1 MQKNFMC
8 EAGSLASSQR
18 DANDLGIE
26 IALFGVIDPLMS
38 QIVTQRWLLNRRHF
52 LRGLGTTMALP
63 LLDAM
68 IPMRVRAAAAMDKP
82 RRSVFVYIP
91 NGVNGMTWQ
100 VKAPGRDYELSP
112 SLKPLEKHRHDFT
125 VFSGLHHPNGIGQ
138 AHVCADT
145 WLTGAKIDAQ
155 SARKYENTIS
165 CDQMMAEVTGLKT
178 RFSSLELSIASG
190 TGRPLNSST
199 LAFSRDGVPLPAED
213 NPRNIFNRLFGEE
226 PGGIA
231 AQRAR
236 LGKRRSVL
244 DAVWEDAKSLRLELG
259 KEDRTKLDEYLHSVR
274 DVEQRTER
282 LDSWLDVPKPAL
294 DKSVA
299 GAFQRDVPKA
309 KAGEYWRTMFDLI
322 VLALRTDMTRVV
334 TYMNGSEGN
343 GLAIPEIGITQARH
357 NLSHHNGD
365 PVVLER
371 LAKSD
376 AFIME
381 QFSHFLDELRKTQDG
396 DEALLDRTMVLFG
409 SGMSYG
415 HSHCNANL
423 PILLAGGCGL
433 GLKHGQHIDYNK
445 KHLKGGEYT
454 LGYDEWRDLSGKP
467 KDGNA
472 RLSNVMLTMLQ
483 KMEVNAEKFVD
494 SLGPVSE
501 IV

>member
-1 MQKNFMC
+1 MSNII
-8 EAGSLASSQR
+8 SQ
-18 DANDLGIE
+18 N
-26 IALFGVIDPLMS
+26 
-38 QIVTQRWLLNRRHF
+38 WLLNRRHF
-52 LRGLGTTMALP
+52 LRGLGTTVALP

-68 IPMRVRAAAAMDKP
+68 IPLRASAAAATDRP

-100 VKAPGRDYELSP
+100 IPKSGRDFELSP
-112 SLKPLEKHRHDFT
+112 SLQPLAKHRGDFT

-165 CDQMMAEVTGLKT
+165 CDQVMAEVTGLQT
-178 RFSSLELSIASG
+178 RFSSLELSISAG
-190 TGRPLNSST
+190 AGRPLNSTT
-199 LAFSRDGVPLPAED
+199 LAFSRDGVPLPAEE
-213 NPRNIFNRLFGEE
+213 NPRLVFNRLFGEDV
-226 PGGIA
+226 GGIA
-231 AQRAR
+231 AQRTR
-236 LGKRRSVL
+236 LAKRRSVL
-244 DAVWEDAKSLRLELG
+244 DEVLDDAKSLRLALG
-259 KEDRTKLDEYLHSVR
+259 TDDRTKLDEYLHSVR

-282 LDSWLDVPKPAL
+282 LDAWLNVPKPVV
-294 DKSVA
+294 DKKVA
-299 GAFQRDVPKA
+299 ATFQHDVPKA

-343 GLAIPEIGITQARH
+343 GLAIPELGITQMRH
-357 NLSHHNGD
+357 SLSHHNGD

-381 QFSHFLDELRKTQDG
+381 QFAHFLDELSTTQDG
-396 DEALLDRTMVLFG
+396 GEPLLDRTMVLFG

-423 PILLAGGCGL
+423 PILLAGGRGL

-445 KHLKGGEYT
+445 PKLKTPDYT
-454 LGYDEWRDLSGKP
+454 LSYDEWRAISGKP
-467 KDGNA
+467 LDGDA

-483 KMEVNAEKFVD
+483 KMDVHAEKFVD
-494 SLGPVSE
+494 SLGPVSD

>member
-1 MQKNFMC
+1 
-8 EAGSLASSQR
+8 
-18 DANDLGIE
+18 
-26 IALFGVIDPLMS
+26 MS
-38 QIVTQRWLLNRRHF
+38 NIVTQRWLINRRHF
-52 LRGLGTTMALP
+52 LRGIGATVALP
-63 LLDAM
+63 LLNAM
-68 IPMRVRAAAAMDKP
+68 VPLRARASGSPDKP

-100 VKAPGRDYELSP
+100 IAKSGRSYDFSA
-112 SLKPLEKHRHDFT
+112 SLKPLEKHRDDIT
-125 VFSGLHHPNGIGQ
+125 VFSGLHHPNGLGQ

-165 CDQMMAEVTGLKT
+165 CDQLMAEVTGPHT
-178 RFSSLELSIASG
+178 RFSSLELSISAG
-190 TGRPLNSST
+190 TGRPLNSTT
-199 LAFSRDGVPLPAED
+199 LAFSRDGVPLPAEE
-213 NPRNIFNRLFGEE
+213 NPRLVFNRLFGEE

-236 LGKRRSVL
+236 LGKRHSVL
-244 DAVWEDAKSLRLELG
+244 DAVLDDANSLRRELG
-259 KEDRTKLDEYLHSVR
+259 NEDRTKLDEYLHSVR

-282 LDSWLDVPKPAL
+282 LDAWLDVPKPTV
-294 DKSVA
+294 DKQLA
-299 GAFQRDVPKA
+299 APFQRDVPKA

-365 PVVLER
+365 PVVLDR

-381 QFSHFLDELRKTQDG
+381 QFAHFLDSLRDVRDG
-396 DEALLDRTMVLFG
+396 DEPLLDRTMVLFG

-415 HSHCNANL
+415 HSHANSNL
-423 PILLAGGCGL
+423 PILLAGGKEL
-433 GLKHGQHIDYNK
+433 GLKHGQHIDYNRP
-445 KHLKGGEYT
+445 HLTSDYT
-454 LGYDEWRDLSGKP
+454 MSYDEWRSLCGKP
-467 KDGNA
+467 KDDNA
-472 RLSNVMLTMLQ
+472 RLSNLMLTMLQ
-483 KMEVNAEKFVD
+483 KMDVHTEKFVD

-501 IV
+501 II

>member
-1 MQKNFMC
+1 
-8 EAGSLASSQR
+8 
-18 DANDLGIE
+18 
-26 IALFGVIDPLMS
+26 MS
-38 QIVTQRWLLNRRHF
+38 NILSQRWLLTRRHF
-52 LRGLGTTMALP
+52 LRGVGAMMALP
-63 LLDAM
+63 LLNAM
-68 IPMRVRAAAAMDKP
+68 VPLRALAAEATKP

-91 NGVNGMTWQ
+91 NGVNGMAWQ
-100 VKAPGRDYELSP
+100 VAKAGRDYELSP
-112 SLKPLEKHRHDFT
+112 SLKPLANHRDDFT

-165 CDQMMAEVTGLKT
+165 VDQMMAEVTGQQT
-178 RFSSLELSIASG
+178 RFPSLELSISSG
-190 TGRPLNSST
+190 TGRPLNSTT

-213 NPRNIFNRLFGEE
+213 NPKQVFNRLFGEE
-226 PGGIA
+226 QGGIA

-236 LGKRRSVL
+236 LGKRHSVL
-244 DAVWEDAKSLRLELG
+244 DAVLEDAKSLRAGLAQD
-259 KEDRTKLDEYLHSVR
+259 DRSKLDEYLHSVR

-282 LDSWLDVPKPAL
+282 LDAWLDVPKVKVEKNLAAP
-294 DKSVA
+294 
-299 GAFQRDVPKA
+299 FQRDVSKSR
-309 KAGEYWRTMFDLI
+309 AGEYWRTMFDLI
-322 VLALRTDMTRVV
+322 VLALRTDSTRVV

-381 QFSHFLDELRKTQDG
+381 QFAHFLDSLRDIKDG
-396 DEALLDRTMVLFG
+396 EESMLDRTMVLFG

-415 HSHCNANL
+415 HSHSNSNL
-423 PILLAGGCGL
+423 PILLAGGRGL
-433 GLKHGQHIDYNK
+433 GFKHGQHLDYNRP
-445 KHLKGGEYT
+445 HLKNDYT
-454 LGYDEWRDLSGKP
+454 LSYDEWRDLCGKP
-467 KDGNA
+467 RDEKA
-472 RLSNVMLTMLQ
+472 RLSNLMLTMLQ
-483 KMEVNAEKFVD
+483 KMDVHTEKFVD
-494 SLGPVSE
+494 SLGPISE

>member
-1 MQKNFMC
+1 MSNIQ
-8 EAGSLASSQR
+8 SQ
-18 DANDLGIE
+18 N
-26 IALFGVIDPLMS
+26 
-38 QIVTQRWLLNRRHF
+38 WLLNRRHF
-52 LRGLGTTMALP
+52 LRGLGATIALP

-68 IPMRVRAAAAMDKP
+68 IPLRARAAAVAGKP

-100 VKAPGRDYELSP
+100 ITKPGRDFELSP
-112 SLKPLEKHRHDFT
+112 SLAPLAKHRDDFT

-155 SARKYENTIS
+155 SARKYENTVS
-165 CDQMMAEVTGLKT
+165 CDQLMAEVTGPQT
-178 RFSSLELSIASG
+178 RFPSLELSIASG
-190 TGRPLNSST
+190 TGRPLNSTT

-213 NPRNIFNRLFGEE
+213 NPRVVFNRLFGEE
-226 PGGIA
+226 SGGIA

-244 DAVWEDAKSLRLELG
+244 DAVLDDAKSLRLELG
-259 KEDRTKLDEYLHSVR
+259 KDDRTKLDEYLHSVR

-282 LDSWLDVPKPAL
+282 LDAWLDVPKPSV
-294 DKSVA
+294 DKQLA
-299 GAFQRDVPKA
+299 APFQRDVPKA

-357 NLSHHNGD
+357 GLSHHNGD
-365 PVVLER
+365 PVVLDR

-381 QFSHFLDELRKTQDG
+381 QFAHFLDELRAVKDG

-423 PILLAGGCGL
+423 PILLAGGRGL

-445 KHLKGGEYT
+445 PHVEGEYT
-454 LGYDEWRDLSGKP
+454 LSYDEWRALCGRP
-467 KDGNA
+467 KDDKA

-483 KMEVNAEKFVD
+483 KMDVNTEKFVD

>member
-1 MQKNFMC
+1 
-8 EAGSLASSQR
+8 
-18 DANDLGIE
+18 
-26 IALFGVIDPLMS
+26 MS
-38 QIVTQRWLLNRRHF
+38 NILSQRWLLNRRHF

-68 IPMRVRAAAAMDKP
+68 MPLRMRAAAVVTKP

-91 NGVNGMTWQ
+91 NGVNGMAWQ
-100 VKAPGRDYELSP
+100 VKQPGRGYELSP
-112 SLKPLEKHRHDFT
+112 SLQPLEKHRDDFT
-125 VFSGLHHPNGIGQ
+125 VFSGLHHPNGLGQ

-155 SARKYENTIS
+155 GGRKYENSIS
-165 CDQMMAEVTGLKT
+165 ADQMMAESVGQQT
-178 RFSSLELSIASG
+178 RFSSLELSISSG
-190 TGRPLNSST
+190 TGQPFNSST

-213 NPRNIFNRLFGEE
+213 NPKNIFNRLFGEE
-226 PGGIA
+226 KGGIA
-231 AQRAR
+231 EQRAR
-236 LGKRRSVL
+236 LTKRRSVL
-244 DAVWEDAKSLRLELG
+244 DAVLDDASDLRRSLG
-259 KEDRTKLDEYLHSVR
+259 NEDRHKLDEYLHAVR

-282 LDSWLDVPKPAL
+282 LDAWLDVPKPVVEAQ
-294 DKSVA
+294 SA
-299 GAFQRDVPKA
+299 APFQRDVPKA
-309 KAGEYWRTMFDLI
+309 QAGEYWRTMFDLI

-376 AFIME
+376 AFIMQ
-381 QFSHFLDELRKTQDG
+381 QFAHFLDELRSIQDG
-396 DEALLDRTMVLFG
+396 EEPLLDRTMVLFG

-415 HSHCNANL
+415 HSHCNSNL
-423 PILLAGGCGL
+423 PILLAGGKGL
-433 GLKHGQHIDYNK
+433 GLKHGQHLDYNRP
-445 KHLKGGEYT
+445 HLKEDYS
-454 LGYDEWRDLSGKP
+454 LNYDEWRSLCGKP
-467 KDGNA
+467 KDEKA
-472 RLSNVMLTMLQ
+472 RLNNVLLTMMQ
-483 KMEVNAEKFVD
+483 KMEVNAESFVD

>member
-1 MQKNFMC
+1 MNI
-8 EAGSLASSQR
+8 L
-18 DANDLGIE
+18 
-26 IALFGVIDPLMS
+26 
-38 QIVTQRWLLNRRHF
+38 TQSWLLNRRHF
-52 LRGLGTTMALP
+52 LRGLGTMMALP

-68 IPMRVRAAAAMDKP
+68 VPLRASAAATEKP

-100 VKAPGRDYELSP
+100 CAKSGRGYELSP
-112 SLKPLEKHRHDFT
+112 SLKPLEKHRDDFT

-165 CDQMMAEVTGLKT
+165 VDQMMAEKTGLET
-178 RFSSLELSIASG
+178 RFPSLELSISSG
-190 TGRPLNSST
+190 TGRPLNSTT

-213 NPRNIFNRLFGEE
+213 NPRQIFNRLFGEE
-226 PGGIA
+226 QGGIA
-231 AQRAR
+231 AQRTR
-236 LGKRRSVL
+236 LVKRRSVL
-244 DAVWEDAKSLRLELG
+244 DAVLDDAKSLRLALG
-259 KEDRTKLDEYLHSVR
+259 KDDKTKLDEYLHSVR

-282 LDSWLDVPKPAL
+282 LDSWLDVPKPKL
-294 DKSVA
+294 DAKLA
-299 GAFQRDVPKA
+299 APFQRDVPKA
-309 KAGEYWRTMFDLI
+309 KAGEYWRTMFDII
-322 VLALRTDMTRVV
+322 VLALRTDSTRVV

-357 NLSHHNGD
+357 GLSHHNGD

-381 QFSHFLDELRKTQDG
+381 QFAHFLDELRTVKDG
-396 DEALLDRTMVLFG
+396 DVPLLERTMVLFG

-415 HSHCNANL
+415 HSHCNSNL
-423 PILLAGGCGL
+423 PILLAGGRGL
-433 GLKHGQHIDYNK
+433 GLKHGQHIDYNRP
-445 KHLKGGEYT
+445 HLAQDYT
-454 LGYDEWRDLSGKP
+454 LNYEEWRSLCGKP
-467 KDGNA
+467 KDEKA

-483 KMEVNAEKFVD
+483 KMDVHAEKFVD

-501 IV
+501 VV